1 MSEKSGLFWEFARSA
16 STKGWLILKSSSV
29 SHGKATAFLPVA
41 ELLRA
46 YFQLE
51 ARDDARAL
59 CQRVAD
65 KLAALDEALIAAVP
79 ALLTL
84 LDVPVEAREWERL
97 DSTERRQQTLNALKR
112 LVLQATTWWVGR
124 SGFN

>member
-1 MSEKSGLFWEFARSA
+1 
-16 STKGWLILKSSSV
+16 
-29 SHGKATAFLPVA
+29 
-41 ELLRA
+41 
-46 YFQLE
+46 LE

-59 CQRVAD
+59 RQRVAD

-124 SGFN
+124 SGYQLTRTTPPFALIDRLCVREIDPQRLERIGSL